1 MPLRTKSLPD
11 IKLKVASIFR
21 TVDGEVTAKGP
32 WHWTTFV
39 RLGMCN
45 LRCWKSSGFCDAPHT
60 LDMKYPYPQMT
71 LEEIYLDI
79 DAKKTARVTF
89 TGGEPLLQ
97 KEGLVLLSN
106 ELLDLGYITTLET
119 SGSIGMPCSIVD
131 SFTSIIMDVK
141 PPSTEM
147 HKNNITENM
156 KQLRP
161 QDFVKFVI
169 QDRADFEWS
178 ILYLKSHPT
187 VAQVAFGPRWGF
199 LEPAKLLGWI
209 ERIERFEIMLNV
221 QSHKWFW
228 PECHPDPVETLQQ
241 VDFEKQVEL
250 EH

>member
-1 MPLRTKSLPD
+1 MLRTKPLPD
-11 IKLKVASIFR
+11 VKLKVASIFR
-21 TVDGEVTAKGP
+21 TVDGEVTHKGA

-60 LDMKYPYPQMT
+60 LDMKFPYPELT
-71 LEEIYLDI
+71 LEEIYSDI

-97 KEGLVLLSN
+97 RDGLVLLSN

-119 SGSIGMPCSIVD
+119 SGSIELGCTTVD
-131 SFTSIIMDVK
+131 AFTSIIMDVK

-147 HKNNITENM
+147 DRQNKIINM
-156 KQLRP
+156 KCLRP

-169 QDRADFEWS
+169 QDRADFTWS
-178 ILYLKSHPT
+178 LEYLRNAPT
-187 VAQVAFGPRWGF
+187 VAQVAFGPRWGY
-199 LEPAKLLGWI
+199 LEPVQILKWI
-209 ERIERFEIMLNV
+209 EDIGRFDIMLNV
-221 QSHKWFW
+221 QSHKYFW
-228 PECHPDPVETLQQ
+228 PSCHPDPVETLQQ
-241 VDFEKQVEL
+241 VDFLKQVEL